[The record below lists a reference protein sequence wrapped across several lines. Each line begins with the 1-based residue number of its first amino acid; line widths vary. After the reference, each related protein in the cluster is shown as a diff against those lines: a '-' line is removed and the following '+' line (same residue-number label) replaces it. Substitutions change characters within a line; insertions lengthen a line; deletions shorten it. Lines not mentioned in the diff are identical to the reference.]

1 MEWTQLLNQAID
13 YLEEHL
19 TGEISGTEAAS
30 HVGLSA
36 FHFQRAFS
44 LMTGLTVS
52 EYLRSRRL
60 SLAGQDLLR
69 GAKVLDTALKYGY
82 ETPESFSKAFQRFH
96 GAAPSRAR
104 APGTLLKSFPRL
116 AVKITLEGGIAMEYR
131 IEEKPAILIVGKIKQ
146 FTNENSKEGIP
157 AFWSEYR
164 SSGLM
169 DQVPGEF
176 GICLQ
181 PEENGSAWS
190 YCIGAE
196 SRLSAGVPAGF
207 AELEI
212 PAQTWAVF
220 PCRGAMPRA
229 IQQLWDRIYSEWL
242 PQSGYELLPDCDIEY
257 YTEGDTDS
265 PEYASEIWI
274 PVKEKK
280 R

>member
-1 MEWTQLLNQAID
+1 MEWAQLLNRSIN

-19 TGEISGTEAAS
+19 TEEISGAEAAS

-69 GAKVLDTALKYGY
+69 GARVLDTALKYGY
-82 ETPESFSKAFQRFH
+82 ETPESFSKAFLRFH
-96 GAAPSRAR
+96 GVLPSRAR
-104 APGTLLKSFPRL
+104 APGTPLKSFPRL

-131 IEEKPAILIVGKIKQ
+131 IEAKPAIPIVGKMKQ
-146 FTNENSKEGIP
+146 FTSENSKEGIP
-157 AFWSEYR
+157 AFWTEYR
-164 SSGLM
+164 NAGLM
-169 DQVPGEF
+169 EQIPGEF

-181 PEENGSAWS
+181 QEEGDSAWS

-196 SRLSAGVPAGF
+196 SHLSAGVPEGF
-207 AELEI
+207 SAFEI
-212 PAQTWAVF
+212 PAHTWAVF
-220 PCRGAMPRA
+220 PCRGAMPQA

-242 PQSGYELLPDCDIEY
+242 PQSGYELLPDCDIER

-265 PEYASEIWI
+265 PEYTSEIWI
-274 PVKEKK
+274 PVEEKNL
-280 R
+280 